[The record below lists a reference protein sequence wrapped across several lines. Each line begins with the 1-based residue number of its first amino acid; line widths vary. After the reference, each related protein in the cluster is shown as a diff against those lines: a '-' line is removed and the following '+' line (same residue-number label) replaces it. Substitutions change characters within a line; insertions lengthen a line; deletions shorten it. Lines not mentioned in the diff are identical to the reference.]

1 MACYLLPSPIPG
13 MTVTFY
19 KALPTV
25 AEKQEEN
32 QGLSAQ
38 LSCEAMA
45 GNASAS

>member
-1 MACYLLPSPIPG
+1 

-45 GNASAS
+45 GNASASWEEADLGRGEH